1 MSDLFFYLSKIFWFL
16 AAPDQLLFTMLLL
29 GLLLWRFSLG
39 RVMVLFSG
47 LVLLT
52 LSVYPLGNHLISPL
66 EQRFPKQALPEKIA
80 GIIVL
85 GGGERAEETML
96 HGMPAFG
103 EGAERVMVMPELLQ
117 RYPDAIMIF
126 TGGSGSALKP
136 DFRGGDV
143 VQQWLAGQGLA
154 ERVLIERESRNTHEN
169 AFYSRQLIRDNDEAV
184 EGKWLLVTSAF
195 HMPRS
200 MGIFRKQG
208 WNVLPYPVDFR
219 AVHNGIN
226 PVLYA
231 NMGVFR
237 TAVREWI
244 GLGVYYLTGKTSEW
258 LPSPSVTSL
267 PVSQVQK

>member
-1 MSDLFFYLSKIFWFL
+1 MADLFFYLSKIFWFL
-16 AAPDQLLFTMLLL
+16 AAPDQLLLMLLL
-29 GLLLWRFSLG
+29 FGLLLWKFSLG
-39 RVMVLFSG
+39 RLMAIFSG

-52 LSVYPLGNHLISPL
+52 LSIYPLGNHLISPL
-66 EQRFPKQALPEKIA
+66 EERFPKQELPEKIA

-85 GGGERAEETML
+85 GGGERAEETVL
-96 HGMPAFG
+96 HGMPTFG

-126 TGGSGSALKP
+126 TGGSGSAFKP

-143 VQQWLAGQGLA
+143 VQQWLEGQGLA

-169 AFYSRQLIRDNDEAV
+169 AFYSHQLIKDNREAL
-184 EGKWLLVTSAF
+184 EGEWLLVTSAF

-219 AVHNGIN
+219 AVNGGIN
-226 PVLYA
+226 PVLYD

-244 GLGVYYLTGKTSEW
+244 GLGVYYLTDKTSEL
-258 LPSPSVTSL
+258 LPSPSASSL
-267 PVSQVQK
+267 SATQVQQ

>member
-1 MSDLFFYLSKIFWFL
+1 MADLFFYLSKIFWFL
-16 AAPDQLLFTMLLL
+16 AAPDQLLLILLL
-29 GLLLWRFSLG
+29 FGLLLWKFSLG
-39 RVMVLFSG
+39 RLMAIFSG

-52 LSVYPLGNHLISPL
+52 LSIYPLGNHLISPL
-66 EQRFPKQALPEKIA
+66 EERFPKQELPEKIA

-85 GGGERAEETML
+85 GGGERAEETVL
-96 HGMPAFG
+96 HGMPTFG

-126 TGGSGSALKP
+126 TGGSGSAFKP

-143 VQQWLAGQGLA
+143 VQQWLEGQGLA
-154 ERVLIERESRNTHEN
+154 ERVLIERESRNK
-169 AFYSRQLIRDNDEAV
+169 EAL
-184 EGKWLLVTSAF
+184 EGEWLLVTSAF

-219 AVHNGIN
+219 AVNGGIN
-226 PVLYA
+226 PVLYD

-244 GLGVYYLTGKTSEW
+244 GLGVYYLTDKTSEL
-258 LPSPSVTSL
+258 LPSPSASSL
-267 PVSQVQK
+267 SATQVQQ